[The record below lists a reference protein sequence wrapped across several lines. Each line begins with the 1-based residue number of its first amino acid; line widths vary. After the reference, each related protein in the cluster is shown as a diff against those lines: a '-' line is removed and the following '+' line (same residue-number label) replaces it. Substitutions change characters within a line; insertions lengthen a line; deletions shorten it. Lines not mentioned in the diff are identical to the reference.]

1 MRVKDAFKLV
11 EEREELL
18 RNVQDVLNRYEMEPN
33 LSLDDCGLTRNMLS
47 TLYNEYL
54 VKTNEM
60 RAGIENSDIEL

>member
-1 MRVKDAFKLV
+1 MRVKDALKLV

-18 RNVQDVLNRYEMEPN
+18 RKVQDVLNRYEMEN
-33 LSLDDCGLTRNMLS
+33 YLSLDECGLTRDMLS